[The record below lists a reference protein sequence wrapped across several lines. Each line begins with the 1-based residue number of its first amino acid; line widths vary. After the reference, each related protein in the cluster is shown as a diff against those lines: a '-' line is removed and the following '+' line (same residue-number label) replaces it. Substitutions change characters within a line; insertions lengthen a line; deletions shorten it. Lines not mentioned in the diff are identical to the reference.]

1 MGLGF
6 LVLCWVFYVF
16 VFLLFC
22 WVFFC
27 LIQFYYRKMNHRRM
41 LKNCNRVN
49 HITGET
55 GRSLGEGTA
64 CISGVMLQ
72 PWNYLT
78 VVMDGSDLS
87 WMENWPQCIPV
98 AALKEDL
105 TVQVVSLQFKFKL
118 SFETVI
124 FVYII

>member
-1 MGLGF
+1 MSVFCVLVFCWFGVFLMGWVLGF
-6 LVLCWVFYVF
+6 F
-16 VFLLFC
+16 V
-22 WVFFC
+22 
-27 LIQFYYRKMNHRRM
+27 LIQFYYRRMNRRRM

-55 GRSLGEGTA
+55 GQSLGEGTA

-72 PWNYLT
+72 PWNYLM

-98 AALKEDL
+98 AALKEDPI
-105 TVQVVSLQFKFKL
+105 VQVVSLQFKAKL

>member
-1 MGLGF
+1 
-6 LVLCWVFYVF
+6 
-16 VFLLFC
+16 
-22 WVFFC
+22 
-27 LIQFYYRKMNHRRM
+27 M

-49 HITGET
+49 RITGET
-55 GRSLGEGTA
+55 GQLSGEGTA

-72 PWNYLT
+72 PWSYLM

-87 WMENWPQCIPV
+87 WMENWPQCIPA

-105 TVQVVSLQFKFKL
+105 IVQVVSLQFNSKL
-118 SFETVI
+118 CFETVI